1 MFGDSIL
8 VAPVLDPNT
17 TQVRVYLPDASE
29 SWIHLWTMTEFET
42 GWIDIDAPLGQPAVF
57 IRESDLNRTS
67 LKEFLAWLKSASR
80 SYRPPSNAIDII
92 P

>member
-1 MFGDSIL
+1 MFGDSLL

-17 TQVRVYLPDASE
+17 RQVRVYLPDACE
-29 SWIHLWTMTEFET
+29 AWIHLWTMTEYET
-42 GWIDIDAPLGQPAVF
+42 GWIAVDAPLGQPAVF

-67 LKEFLAWLKSASR
+67 LKEFLVWIKGASR
-80 SYRPPSNAIDII
+80 SYQPPRNAIHII